1 MYILLF
7 SHTYLF
13 QYAFI
18 LNKLCFPESK
28 THFLCSAKLCG
39 LRVHYTLTLLRYW
52 FPEIFNYPKMALF
65 LRPKLN
71 PKSEKRLENHIRIGK
86 QTKSLKAQDR
96 RITYEEPKGHRFW
109 TRSLFINILL
119 YIAVVKYIR
128 VNFQIIR
135 TQRSRICDLIKS
147 TPPTLTCS
155 LQCVL
160 N

>member
-1 MYILLF
+1 ML
-7 SHTYLF
+7 SGVKN
-13 QYAFI
+13 AFFV
-18 LNKLCFPESK
+18 LSK
-28 THFLCSAKLCG
+28 TLRSPSLLYSNPTKLLISG
-39 LRVHYTLTLLRYW
+39 DFWL
-52 FPEIFNYPKMALF
+52 PKNGPF

-71 PKSEKRLENHIRIGK
+71 PKSEKRLENYIRRAK
-86 QTKSLKAQDR
+86 QTKSPKAQDR

-128 VNFQIIR
+128 VNFRIIR

-155 LQCVL
+155 LQWVL